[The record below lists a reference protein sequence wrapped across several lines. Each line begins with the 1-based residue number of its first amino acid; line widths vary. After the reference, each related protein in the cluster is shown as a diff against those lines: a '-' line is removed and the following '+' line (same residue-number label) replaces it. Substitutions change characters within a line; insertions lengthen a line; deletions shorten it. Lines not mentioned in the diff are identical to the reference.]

1 MHAMLG
7 KDYRWE
13 ACLHGDAQ
21 QLEEALLRRPE
32 ELEYIP
38 ALPSQLHCL
47 TQRIPQILLQT
58 ILVSFAAK
66 RPRYSVCQLSQAG
79 ELTNAAHAGGM
90 LRTVD

>member
-1 MHAMLG
+1 MHAVLG

-66 RPRYSVCQLSQAG
+66 KAAQFSLPT
-79 ELTNAAHAGGM
+79 LTGW
-90 LRTVD
+90 

>member
-1 MHAMLG
+1 MEMHSS
-7 KDYRWE
+7 
-13 ACLHGDAQ
+13 
-21 QLEEALLRRPE
+21 LEEALLRRPE

-58 ILVSFAAK
+58 ILGELRRKKAALFSL
-66 RPRYSVCQLSQAG
+66 PTLTGLG
-79 ELTNAAHAGGM
+79 ELTDAAHAGGM